1 MRSFHVWEYLFIR
14 RAISLAVASG
24 ILRFLECV
32 QAMPGDAREE
42 VPKTGMNLATRG
54 FLEPEGFARSL
65 FDPLPHGE
73 APDRRLLEHLTGTG
87 KGINEYGQV
96 KGGKVLLR

>member
-14 RAISLAVASG
+14 RAVSLAVASG
-24 ILRFLECV
+24 ILRFFERV
-32 QAMPGDAREE
+32 QVMPRDAREE
-42 VPKTGMNLATRG
+42 VPKTGMNLAVRG

-73 APDRRLLEHLTGTG
+73 APDRRLLEHLAGTG

-96 KGGKVLLR
+96 KGGKVLLW